1 MRYVL
6 SLTAAALASVA
17 IIAVA
22 APDGAGGHRHGAMA
36 ERLKQADADGNG
48 LISRDEAKAL
58 PRLARH
64 FDEIDANRDGQ
75 LSGDELRAFHQAMH
89 AKHVH
94 ERQARMAE
102 HWKKIDA
109 DGDGRVSLAEAQ
121 ANAPRLAQH
130 FQQIDANGDGF
141 ITPDEM
147 KAAHQS
153 RHAKVK

>member
-1 MRYVL
+1 MKYVL

-17 IIAVA
+17 VIAVA
-22 APDGAGGHRHGAMA
+22 APEGAGGRHGAMV

-48 LISRDEAKAL
+48 AISRDEAKAL

-75 LSGDELRAFHQAMH
+75 LSKEELHAFHAHKRAQ
-89 AKHVH
+89 
-94 ERQARMAE
+94 RMAE
-102 HWKKIDA
+102 HWKKMDA

-130 FQQIDANGDGF
+130 FQRIDANGDGF
-141 ITPDEM
+141 ITPEEM
-147 KAAHQS
+147 KAAHQA
-153 RHAKVK
+153 RHAKAGR